1 MASPTEVER
10 ALPLIDQHPDTDSF
24 RDDVLDGLTQD
35 RKSIPS
41 KYLYDQRGSELFD
54 AICEMDTYYLTRTEM
69 AIMRRHI
76 DEMAAAVGP
85 NVRLVEYGSGSS
97 LKTRILLEALDDVA
111 AYVPLDISRDHLV
124 AAANDLA
131 SDYPH
136 IPVQPV
142 CADYTTAF
150 ELPDPPPS
158 AERTVVYYPGSTIG
172 NFVPERALAFLRHVG
187 EIAGPEGGLLIGVDL
202 RKDPEILIPAY
213 DDPEGITAEFNYN
226 LLDRINREIGATF
239 DPERF
244 DYEAVWNEEQ
254 SCIDMQLVSR
264 EAQTVD
270 VDGVAVSL
278 DAGEP
283 IHTEYSFKYTLD
295 AFGDLAD
302 RAGLDIETVWTDD
315 NDLFSV
321 QYCTVQDG

>member
-1 MASPTEVER
+1 MVRARVHAEVTGHPRLHHRNHRIVIIVRPAYLRVPRIFCPLPFSPSPPTFRFMASPTEAER

-24 RDDVLDGLTQD
+24 RGDVLDGLTQD

-150 ELPDPPPS
+150 ELPDPPPA

-172 NFVPERALAFLRHVG
+172 NFVPER
-187 EIAGPEGGLLIGVDL
+187 
-202 RKDPEILIPAY
+202 
-213 DDPEGITAEFNYN
+213 
-226 LLDRINREIGATF
+226 
-239 DPERF
+239 
-244 DYEAVWNEEQ
+244 
-254 SCIDMQLVSR
+254 
-264 EAQTVD
+264 
-270 VDGVAVSL
+270 
-278 DAGEP
+278 
-283 IHTEYSFKYTLD
+283 
-295 AFGDLAD
+295 
-302 RAGLDIETVWTDD
+302 
-315 NDLFSV
+315 
-321 QYCTVQDG
+321 